1 MKKLLIL
8 LAAAAFSVNA
18 ISAQETNDDKQLWA
32 TSYLN
37 KKAPELQ
44 IEKWLSKEPNLD
56 GKFVLVEFWATW
68 CGPCRKAIP
77 KLNTWSK
84 KFEDDLVIIGLSD
97 EKEETVRDM
106 INPVIEYY
114 NAIDTRGLTKR
125 EANVKG
131 VPHVMLMTPDRTV
144 IWEGF
149 PLLGGYEL
157 TEEKIAELIKKYK
170 K

>member
-1 MKKLLIL
+1 M
-8 LAAAAFSVNA
+8 AFVAVQASF
-18 ISAQETNDDKQLWA
+18 AQETNDGKQLWA
-32 TSYLN
+32 ASYLN
-37 KKAPELQ
+37 KTAPELKV
-44 IEKWLSKEPNLD
+44 EKWLNGEPELE

-77 KLNTWSK
+77 KLNAWNE
-84 KFEDDLVIIGLSD
+84 KFKEDLVIIGLSD
-97 EKEETVRDM
+97 EDPETVKNM
-106 INPVIEYY
+106 VNPVIKYY
-114 NAIDTRGLTKR
+114 SAVDTRGLTKR
-125 EANVKG
+125 EVGVQG
-131 VPHVMLMTPDRTV
+131 VPHAMLMTPDRTV